1 MIAEE
6 KEVTEQNE
14 INNNIFKFNQNV
26 SSKETD
32 FKQND
37 LIDFLDKI
45 NLPIL
50 SNGQKWICD
59 GIITDNKQ
67 IFHVFLFNIRNYS
80 PEVIN
85 VQRRE
90 AEINITLPRVHNFH
104 IKQKRHGIFVMLYAT
119 NTKQGLGR

>member
-26 SSKETD
+26 SSKQTD

-37 LIDFLDKI
+37 LIDYLDKI

-59 GIITDNKQ
+59 GISTDNKQ
-67 IFHVFLFNIRNYS
+67 IFHVFLFNS
-80 PEVIN
+80 
-85 VQRRE
+85 
-90 AEINITLPRVHNFH
+90 EIIHPR
-104 IKQKRHGIFVMLYAT
+104 
-119 NTKQGLGR
+119 

>member
-26 SSKETD
+26 SSKQTD

-37 LIDFLDKI
+37 LIDYLDKI

-50 SNGQKWICD
+50 SNGQKQISD
-59 GIITDNKQ
+59 TIIPEKGIYDALT
-67 IFHVFLFNIRNYS
+67 
-80 PEVIN
+80 
-85 VQRRE
+85 
-90 AEINITLPRVHNFH
+90 
-104 IKQKRHGIFVMLYAT
+104 
-119 NTKQGLGR
+119 

>member
-1 MIAEE
+1 MFLNLEKIVSEK

-26 SSKETD
+26 SSKQTD

-37 LIDFLDKI
+37 LIDYLDKI

-67 IFHVFLFNIRNYS
+67 IFHVFLFNS
-80 PEVIN
+80 
-85 VQRRE
+85 
-90 AEINITLPRVHNFH
+90 EIIHPR
-104 IKQKRHGIFVMLYAT
+104 
-119 NTKQGLGR
+119 

>member
-67 IFHVFLFNIRNYS
+67 IFHVFLFNS
-80 PEVIN
+80 
-85 VQRRE
+85 
-90 AEINITLPRVHNFH
+90 EIIHPR
-104 IKQKRHGIFVMLYAT
+104 
-119 NTKQGLGR
+119 